1 MKKLFLIMSL
11 IFCNNCFEYE
21 ETINFKKGFSGFVE
35 ISYTVPLHNKSET
48 SLIKFLPI
56 TENEINN
63 RINKGLF
70 SKNLKVKDFNMR
82 ILDKTEIDGMFSKKA
97 KVNYKLDFGDITILD
112 GVLIG
117 SIFIK
122 KKNQNSISIKR
133 EFKSVLKTIDQNSTT
148 GEKKIFSETAR
159 LLGDGHILFKVNF
172 PLTSECRSNKGE
184 ISLGNLNYKLPLI
197 ETIEK
202 VGNKSWDYSITTIY

>member
-1 MKKLFLIMSL
+1 MKKLILIMSL
-11 IFCNNCFEYE
+11 ILLNCFEYE
-21 ETINFKKGFSGFVE
+21 ETIHFKKGFSGFVE
-35 ISYTVPLHNKSET
+35 INYTVPIHNKSET

-56 TENEINN
+56 TENEVNN
-63 RINKGLF
+63 RMNKGLF
-70 SKNLKVKDFNMR
+70 SKNLKVKEFNMR
-82 ILDKTEIDGMFSKKA
+82 ILDKTETEGIFSKKA
-97 KVNYKLDFGDITILD
+97 KVSYKLDFADISVLD

-133 EFKSVLKTIDQNSTT
+133 EFKSVLKTIDQNSTS

-159 LLGDGHILFKVNF
+159 LLGDGYILFKVNF
-172 PLTSECRSNKGE
+172 PLASECRSNKGE
-184 ISLGNLNYKLPLI
+184 ISLGNLIYKLPLI

-202 VGNKSWDYSITTIY
+202 VGNKSWDYSITTLY